1 MAKLGL
7 DRLKLRP
14 KPQYIAFLD
23 GEIDLAWDYP
33 DYHKLIN
40 MWQLGAN
47 IKDIAKELDRDPDE
61 VLVLLIDLGH
71 KGKIEQRERGVYG
84 RHELPGLIHC
94 GR

>member
-7 DRLKLRP
+7 DKLKLRP

-33 DYHKLIN
+33 NYHQVIRLWKLGTSIQD
-40 MWQLGAN
+40 M
-47 IKDIAKELDRDPDE
+47 AKELNRDPDE

-71 KGKIEQRERGVYG
+71 KGKIDVRQGGVYG
-84 RHELPGLIHC
+84 T
-94 GR
+94 